1 MKIHNIF
8 KGKKDEINL
17 NIKPLITGESFKY
30 NKNTPVEINYSQ
42 DAYWLV
48 VDKDRI
54 EVEGITAEDNK
65 ELERIAHS
73 NKITLLVTSK
83 SNKAEIKA
91 KLLTNIISL
100 DEGLEICL
108 TDIIIDDIEN
118 RFKQVRQFKK
128 KINWA
133 TINTDWLSY
142 ELIIEDGGRTQ
153 ILLDNSP
160 GVNGFRIFG
169 KSIAIDV
176 KKNDNEKFEITRIL
190 KWNNRFNPTFLLKGD
205 IQIKDISN
213 TATLRQTT
221 ELKLN
226 RIDSTERYIKTW
238 ESYQEKEKENSIK
251 EVKKR
256 GFLTITKT
264 KRITKNKYKLV
275 FDRNDNTSNWLN
287 IQSGSYI
294 VLNKTQVFPDF
305 YSNENRSKNRIILK
319 LLEKH
324 NNHLITESEKG
335 IDTTEVNLCYASLSP
350 LGDVIANKRRTDAL
364 NVIRNNSAPMPVL
377 SAVLEGVDYDS
388 VSRRRIKPL
397 TSKVKDEFG
406 KFGPNEMQELALDVA
421 LNSPDITIIQGPP
434 GTGKTKVI
442 SALAKRLTEIYKD
455 NGDAPEMNI
464 LLTAFQHDAVENMA
478 ARTEVLGLPA
488 IKFSNTQHQSIDVI
502 DKWIIKQTEK
512 VEAIQ
517 NGIEPNKS
525 ELIYNDIIAS
535 YLSYIKTLNQEKAKN
550 DLLRIRKE
558 NISTLPDDIIEDI
571 SNLSREELKTDSTI
585 LNKVIENLR
594 NIRTDNVSYS
604 DDGEMNLNRF
614 LRSYKRYQN
623 ELPKIDTNIIEE
635 IEEYLIPEKLMADD
649 FAKLSDL
656 KLGLIDSLKS
666 VNINETIKLSNAK
679 IESAFKKSIDF
690 FAQKIQSNGSVY
702 SVLSEFQNDLHSNK
716 DRVKETIQNYVALAA
731 STVQGSKG
739 KKMTAIKPDP
749 FDTVIVD
756 EAARANPLDLL
767 IPLTSAKR
775 RIVLVGDHR
784 QLPHIVDNAIQ
795 KELEEDELAA
805 KDVSKFLKDSLFE
818 RFYNILKKLN
828 EKDGIQRVV
837 TLNTQYRMHPVIGDF
852 ISKTFYEKYGDPKIN
867 SGTPAEKLT
876 HNIHQYQEKVAV
888 SINIPNIKGEEK
900 KQSGST
906 FRPIEAKE
914 AIRRAK
920 EILDSDPSMS
930 LGIITFYSRQV
941 EELFSESEKLGMTEK
956 NESGEYV
963 ITKPYQKTMKA
974 EERFR
979 IGSVDAFQGKEFDV
993 VILSLVR
1000 SNTIHIKSHL
1010 DIRKKY
1016 GFLTS
1021 FNRLN
1026 VAMSRAKKLLITVG
1040 DEEMFKIQQAEE
1052 HIFGLYAF
1060 YKELINTDYG
1070 LSI

>member
-1 MKIHNIF
+1 MKLHNVF

-17 NIKPLITGESFKY
+17 SVKPSIKGESFKE
-30 NKNTPVEINYSQ
+30 NKNTSVEIKYTQ
-42 DAYWLV
+42 DAYWLII
-48 VDKDRI
+48 DKDRI
-54 EVEGITAEDNK
+54 EIEGFTAQDSK

-73 NKITLLVTSK
+73 NSITLLVISK
-83 SNKAEIKA
+83 ASKAEIKS
-91 KLLTNIISL
+91 KLLTDIITL
-100 DEGLEICL
+100 PEGIDIGFN
-108 TDIIIDDIEN
+108 DIIIDDINKRFSRN
-118 RFKQVRQFKK
+118 RAQKK
-128 KINWA
+128 H
-133 TINTDWLSY
+133 TDWLSE
-142 ELIIEDGGRTQ
+142 ELIIQDNERRQ

-160 GVNGFRIFG
+160 GAKGFRIFG

-176 KKNDNEKFEITRIL
+176 KKNDNEKFEILRIL
-190 KWNNRFNPTFLLKGD
+190 KWDNRFNPTFLLKGD
-205 IQIKDISN
+205 IQIKDISK
-213 TATLRQTT
+213 TATLRQDT

-238 ESYQEKEKENSIK
+238 EDYQEKEKESSIR
-251 EVKKR
+251 EVEKG
-256 GFLTITKT
+256 GFLTITEII
-264 KRITKNKYKLV
+264 RISENKYKLV
-275 FDRNDNTSNWLN
+275 FAKNENTDKWLE
-287 IQSGSYI
+287 IETGSYI
-294 VLNKTQVFPDF
+294 DLNSKQVFPNFNSYEDR
-305 YSNENRSKNRIILK
+305 NQEKVICKLISKQT
-319 LLEKH
+319 
-324 NNHLITESEKG
+324 NHLVVESENK
-335 IDTTEVNLCYASLSP
+335 ISISESSISYACLSL
-350 LGDVIANKRRTDAL
+350 LGNVIMNSRRTRSL
-364 NVIRNNSAPMPVL
+364 EEIRNNSSPMPVL

-388 VSRRRIKPL
+388 VTRRRIKPL
-397 TSKVKDEFG
+397 TSKVKNEFG
-406 KFGPNEMQELALDVA
+406 EFGPNEMQELALDVA

-442 SALAKRLTEIYKD
+442 SALAKRLTEIHKE

-502 DKWIIKQTEK
+502 DKWIINQTEK
-512 VEAIQ
+512 VEATQ
-517 NGIEPNKS
+517 NGIEPNEL
-525 ELIYNDIIAS
+525 ELIYNDIVTS

-558 NISTLPDDIIEDI
+558 NIATLPDDIIDDI
-571 SNLSREELKTDSTI
+571 SNLSREELRTDITI
-585 LNKVIENLR
+585 LNKVIDNLR
-594 NIRTDNVSYS
+594 NIRTDKVSYS

-614 LRSYKRYQN
+614 LRSYKRHKD
-623 ELPKIDTNIIEE
+623 ELPKIDTKIIEE
-635 IEEYLIPEKLMADD
+635 IEIYLNKEELTDDD
-649 FAKLSDL
+649 FIALSNIKLE
-656 KLGLIDSLKS
+656 LIDAFKS
-666 VNINETIKLSNAK
+666 ININETIKLSNTK
-679 IESAFKKSIDF
+679 IESAFKKLIDF
-690 FAQKIQSNGSVY
+690 FARRIQSNGSIY
-702 SVLSEFQNDLHSNK
+702 SVLSEFQNDLNSNK
-716 DRVKETIQNYVALAA
+716 FRVKETIQNYVAIAA
-731 STVQGSKG
+731 ATVQGSKA
-739 KKMTAIKPDP
+739 KQLTQIKPDP

-784 QLPHIVDNAIQ
+784 QLPHIIDNAIQ
-795 KELEEDELAA
+795 KELEEDESAA

-818 RFYNILKKLN
+818 RFYNILKKLH
-828 EKDGIQRVV
+828 EKDGVQRVV

-867 SGTPAEKLT
+867 SGIPAEKLT
-876 HNIHQYQEKVAV
+876 HNISQYQNKVAV

-914 AIRRAK
+914 AVRRAK
-920 EILDSDPSMS
+920 EILDTDPSMS
-930 LGIITFYSRQV
+930 VGIITFYSRQV
-941 EELFSESEKLGMTEK
+941 AELFNEVEKLGMSEK
-956 NESGEYV
+956 NESGENV
-963 ITKPYQKTMKA
+963 ITKPYQKTVKA

-1000 SNTIHIKSHL
+1000 SNNIQIKNHL

-1021 FNRLN
+1021 YNRLN
-1026 VAMSRAKKLLITVG
+1026 VAMSRAKKLLIAVG

-1060 YKELINTDYG
+1060 YNELINSEYG
-1070 LSI
+1070 ISI